1 MRFVSVKIDERI
13 WKQVSTKLTDIEA
26 LKVLRE
32 VINYATERLKSR
44 IDEVKSTRDVIAFF
58 SKGKEFLTI
67 NVTRTNLRIYF
78 QPSSG
83 ALFNK
88 DEKFAVEK
96 VSIWEGSLQK
106 ASGKYQA
113 MTAWVSKE
121 EHLPGIKKLIDRIPI
136 FL

>member
-1 MRFVSVKIDERI
+1 MSARIDEQT
-13 WKQVSTKLTDIEA
+13 WKQISTKLTDVGA
-26 LKVLRE
+26 VKVLRE
-32 VINYATERLKSR
+32 VVNYATERLKSR
-44 IDEVKSTRDVIAFF
+44 IDEVKSSKDVIAFF

-83 ALFNK
+83 ALFSK

-96 VSIWEGSLQK
+96 VSIWEGSFQK
-106 ASGKYQA
+106 ASSKYRA

-121 EHLPGIKKLIDRIPI
+121 EHLPGIKTLIDRIPTST
-136 FL
+136 

>member
-1 MRFVSVKIDERI
+1 MGAKIDEQT
-13 WKQVSTKLTDIEA
+13 WKQISTKLKDVEA

-32 VINYATERLKSR
+32 VVNYATERLKSR
-44 IDEVKSTRDVIAFF
+44 TDEVKSSRDVIAFF

-83 ALFNK
+83 ALFSK

-96 VSIWEGSLQK
+96 VSIWEGSFQK
-106 ASGKYQA
+106 SSGKYRA
-113 MTAWVSKE
+113 MTAWISKE
-121 EHLPGIKKLIDRIPI
+121 KHLPEIKKLINRIP
-136 FL
+136 LS

>member
-1 MRFVSVKIDERI
+1 MEANFHQAQDA
-13 WKQVSTKLTDIEA
+13 EA

-32 VINYATERLKSR
+32 VVNYATERLKSR
-44 IDEVKSTRDVIAFF
+44 IDGVKSSRDAIAFL

-83 ALFNK
+83 TLFSK

-96 VSIWEGSLQK
+96 VSFWETSFQK
-106 ASGKYQA
+106 STGKYRA
-113 MTAWVSKE
+113 ITAWVSKE
-121 EHLPGIKKLIDRIPI
+121 EHLPGIKTLIDRIPVPR
-136 FL
+136 